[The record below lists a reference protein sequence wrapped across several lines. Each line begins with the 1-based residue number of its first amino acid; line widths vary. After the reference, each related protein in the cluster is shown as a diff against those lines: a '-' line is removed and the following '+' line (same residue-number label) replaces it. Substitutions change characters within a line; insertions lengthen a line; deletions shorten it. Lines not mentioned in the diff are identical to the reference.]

1 MNKNKHYLISDA
13 SRQVQVEAHVL
24 RYWEDELG
32 LPIPRNELGH
42 RYYTEFHIQLFR
54 QIKQLKEQGYQL
66 KAIRGILGKVEE
78 NQKTEPE
85 ALLEAQAQAVFR
97 ETGTGERNM
106 SRQENMEMKK
116 NTEVENKETELPQA
130 EVSQPLAGE
139 KMRQFQE
146 IMNQVIGRA
155 IEENSEKL
163 SQDVSY
169 LVHDKLM
176 KELEYLMRVSDE
188 REEERF
194 KRLDEVIRAYQRE
207 NQGRA
212 EAAAAAAEAPVTF
225 LQDAVVVDDQTAL
238 AWIMWN
244 DGSWALTHS
253 VGDTYNADAIS
264 EGLVATNA
272 IITGEG
278 KYTVGLDFTGTAQG
292 YSASVAFAAI
302 GISNGEALY
311 PNYLV
316 NIKEVRI
323 NGEIYRLKGR
333 AYTTSDDGVCTRVNL
348 YNEWVTS
355 VPKTARLP
363 GGNLAGATP
372 TPINR
377 NDAVIAEIKTIEIDF
392 EYVPMN

>member
-1 MNKNKHYLISDA
+1 MKNLGYIAGEITKGKNLSENLLKYGNGMCSMYNGLGFIKMSMNYYT
-13 SRQVQVEAHVL
+13 VL
-24 RYWEDELG
+24 DIARDLQNDKD
-32 LPIPRNELGH
+32 LLNMINRLNELVE
-42 RYYTEFHIQLFR
+42 RFVREFR
-54 QIKQLKEQGYQL
+54 MKQEPNPPMEALLGELKEQGYQL

-146 IMNQVIGRA
+146 IMNHVIGRA

-212 EAAAAAAEAPVTF
+212 EAAAAAPGRFPFFRSRVKKKKF
-225 LQDAVVVDDQTAL
+225 
-238 AWIMWN
+238 
-244 DGSWALTHS
+244 GR
-253 VGDTYNADAIS
+253 
-264 EGLVATNA
+264 
-272 IITGEG
+272 
-278 KYTVGLDFTGTAQG
+278 
-292 YSASVAFAAI
+292 
-302 GISNGEALY
+302 NG
-311 PNYLV
+311 N
-316 NIKEVRI
+316 K
-323 NGEIYRLKGR
+323 
-333 AYTTSDDGVCTRVNL
+333 
-348 YNEWVTS
+348 
-355 VPKTARLP
+355 
-363 GGNLAGATP
+363 
-372 TPINR
+372 
-377 NDAVIAEIKTIEIDF
+377 
-392 EYVPMN
+392 M

>member
-146 IMNQVIGRA
+146 IMNQVIGR
-155 IEENSEKL
+155 
-163 SQDVSY
+163 
-169 LVHDKLM
+169 
-176 KELEYLMRVSDE
+176 
-188 REEERF
+188 
-194 KRLDEVIRAYQRE
+194 LDEVIRAYQRE

-212 EAAAAAAEAPVTF
+212 EAAAAAPGRFPFFRSRVKKKKF
-225 LQDAVVVDDQTAL
+225 
-238 AWIMWN
+238 
-244 DGSWALTHS
+244 GR
-253 VGDTYNADAIS
+253 
-264 EGLVATNA
+264 
-272 IITGEG
+272 
-278 KYTVGLDFTGTAQG
+278 
-292 YSASVAFAAI
+292 
-302 GISNGEALY
+302 NG
-311 PNYLV
+311 N
-316 NIKEVRI
+316 K
-323 NGEIYRLKGR
+323 
-333 AYTTSDDGVCTRVNL
+333 
-348 YNEWVTS
+348 
-355 VPKTARLP
+355 
-363 GGNLAGATP
+363 
-372 TPINR
+372 
-377 NDAVIAEIKTIEIDF
+377 
-392 EYVPMN
+392 M

>member
-169 LVHDKLM
+169 LVHDKGAG
-176 KELEYLMRVSDE
+176 
-188 REEERF
+188 
-194 KRLDEVIRAYQRE
+194 I
-207 NQGRA
+207 
-212 EAAAAAAEAPVTF
+212 P
-225 LQDAVVVDDQTAL
+225 DA
-238 AWIMWN
+238 
-244 DGSWALTHS
+244 
-253 VGDTYNADAIS
+253 
-264 EGLVATNA
+264 GL
-272 IITGEG
+272 
-278 KYTVGLDFTGTAQG
+278 
-292 YSASVAFAAI
+292 
-302 GISNGEALY
+302 
-311 PNYLV
+311 
-316 NIKEVRI
+316 
-323 NGEIYRLKGR
+323 
-333 AYTTSDDGVCTRVNL
+333 
-348 YNEWVTS
+348 
-355 VPKTARLP
+355 
-363 GGNLAGATP
+363 
-372 TPINR
+372 
-377 NDAVIAEIKTIEIDF
+377 
-392 EYVPMN
+392 

>member
-1 MNKNKHYLISDA
+1 MNKNKYYLISDA

-32 LPIPRNELGH
+32 LPIPRNKQGH

-106 SRQENMEMKK
+106 SRQENMEMEK

-212 EAAAAAAEAPVTF
+212 EAAAAAPGRFPFFRSRVKKKKF
-225 LQDAVVVDDQTAL
+225 
-238 AWIMWN
+238 
-244 DGSWALTHS
+244 GR
-253 VGDTYNADAIS
+253 
-264 EGLVATNA
+264 
-272 IITGEG
+272 
-278 KYTVGLDFTGTAQG
+278 
-292 YSASVAFAAI
+292 
-302 GISNGEALY
+302 NG
-311 PNYLV
+311 N
-316 NIKEVRI
+316 K
-323 NGEIYRLKGR
+323 
-333 AYTTSDDGVCTRVNL
+333 
-348 YNEWVTS
+348 
-355 VPKTARLP
+355 
-363 GGNLAGATP
+363 
-372 TPINR
+372 
-377 NDAVIAEIKTIEIDF
+377 
-392 EYVPMN
+392 M

>member
-13 SRQVQVEAHVL
+13 SRQVKVEAHVL

-85 ALLEAQAQAVFR
+85 ALLEAQAQ
-97 ETGTGERNM
+97 
-106 SRQENMEMKK
+106 
-116 NTEVENKETELPQA
+116 
-130 EVSQPLAGE
+130 AGE

-212 EAAAAAAEAPVTF
+212 EAAAAAPGRFPFFRSRVKKKKF
-225 LQDAVVVDDQTAL
+225 
-238 AWIMWN
+238 
-244 DGSWALTHS
+244 GR
-253 VGDTYNADAIS
+253 
-264 EGLVATNA
+264 
-272 IITGEG
+272 
-278 KYTVGLDFTGTAQG
+278 
-292 YSASVAFAAI
+292 
-302 GISNGEALY
+302 NG
-311 PNYLV
+311 N
-316 NIKEVRI
+316 K
-323 NGEIYRLKGR
+323 
-333 AYTTSDDGVCTRVNL
+333 
-348 YNEWVTS
+348 
-355 VPKTARLP
+355 
-363 GGNLAGATP
+363 
-372 TPINR
+372 
-377 NDAVIAEIKTIEIDF
+377 
-392 EYVPMN
+392 M

>member
-194 KRLDEVIRAYQRE
+194 KRLDEVIRAYQR
-207 NQGRA
+207 NLFCPTTNTIYHSDPFHLITNFQ
-212 EAAAAAAEAPVTF
+212 F
-225 LQDAVVVDDQTAL
+225 LRNPL
-238 AWIMWN
+238 PLHH
-244 DGSWALTHS
+244 LTHQNIHSLLCFIVHSIQMFCQS
-253 VGDTYNADAIS
+253 VFQHI
-264 EGLVATNA
+264 
-272 IITGEG
+272 
-278 KYTVGLDFTGTAQG
+278 Q
-292 YSASVAFAAI
+292 
-302 GISNGEALY
+302 
-311 PNYLV
+311 
-316 NIKEVRI
+316 
-323 NGEIYRLKGR
+323 
-333 AYTTSDDGVCTRVNL
+333 
-348 YNEWVTS
+348 
-355 VPKTARLP
+355 
-363 GGNLAGATP
+363 
-372 TPINR
+372 
-377 NDAVIAEIKTIEIDF
+377 
-392 EYVPMN
+392 

>member
-1 MNKNKHYLISDA
+1 MLFIFSLNPAYSSSKVPGRTSRMNKNKHYLISDA

-106 SRQENMEMKK
+106 SRQENMEMEK

-212 EAAAAAAEAPVTF
+212 EAAAAAPGRFPFFRSRVKKKKF
-225 LQDAVVVDDQTAL
+225 
-238 AWIMWN
+238 
-244 DGSWALTHS
+244 GR
-253 VGDTYNADAIS
+253 
-264 EGLVATNA
+264 
-272 IITGEG
+272 
-278 KYTVGLDFTGTAQG
+278 
-292 YSASVAFAAI
+292 
-302 GISNGEALY
+302 NG
-311 PNYLV
+311 N
-316 NIKEVRI
+316 K
-323 NGEIYRLKGR
+323 
-333 AYTTSDDGVCTRVNL
+333 
-348 YNEWVTS
+348 
-355 VPKTARLP
+355 
-363 GGNLAGATP
+363 
-372 TPINR
+372 
-377 NDAVIAEIKTIEIDF
+377 
-392 EYVPMN
+392 M

>member
-1 MNKNKHYLISDA
+1 MAFSYDMVIVPTDGEGVPELVFYVNAIHIYFEPAYSSSKVPGRTSRMNKNKHYLISDA

-212 EAAAAAAEAPVTF
+212 EAAAAAPGRFPFFRSRVKKKKF
-225 LQDAVVVDDQTAL
+225 
-238 AWIMWN
+238 
-244 DGSWALTHS
+244 GR
-253 VGDTYNADAIS
+253 
-264 EGLVATNA
+264 
-272 IITGEG
+272 
-278 KYTVGLDFTGTAQG
+278 
-292 YSASVAFAAI
+292 
-302 GISNGEALY
+302 NG
-311 PNYLV
+311 N
-316 NIKEVRI
+316 K
-323 NGEIYRLKGR
+323 
-333 AYTTSDDGVCTRVNL
+333 
-348 YNEWVTS
+348 
-355 VPKTARLP
+355 
-363 GGNLAGATP
+363 
-372 TPINR
+372 
-377 NDAVIAEIKTIEIDF
+377 
-392 EYVPMN
+392 M

>member
-1 MNKNKHYLISDA
+1 MKQEPNPPM
-13 SRQVQVEAHVL
+13 EAL
-24 RYWEDELG
+24 LG
-32 LPIPRNELGH
+32 E
-42 RYYTEFHIQLFR
+42 
-54 QIKQLKEQGYQL
+54 LKEQGYQL

-212 EAAAAAAEAPVTF
+212 EAAAAAPGRFPFFRSRVKKKKF
-225 LQDAVVVDDQTAL
+225 
-238 AWIMWN
+238 
-244 DGSWALTHS
+244 GR
-253 VGDTYNADAIS
+253 
-264 EGLVATNA
+264 
-272 IITGEG
+272 
-278 KYTVGLDFTGTAQG
+278 
-292 YSASVAFAAI
+292 
-302 GISNGEALY
+302 NG
-311 PNYLV
+311 N
-316 NIKEVRI
+316 K
-323 NGEIYRLKGR
+323 
-333 AYTTSDDGVCTRVNL
+333 
-348 YNEWVTS
+348 
-355 VPKTARLP
+355 
-363 GGNLAGATP
+363 
-372 TPINR
+372 
-377 NDAVIAEIKTIEIDF
+377 
-392 EYVPMN
+392 M